1 MKPRELQSFLQ
12 TVIINIREPLFI
24 WGPPGIGKSAIVREV
39 AQKNGLELIDLRATL
54 LDPVDLR
61 GVPVPQQQRKLTI
74 WLRPSFLPRDGAG
87 ILFLDE
93 LTSAPPAV
101 QAACYQL
108 VLDKRVG
115 EHELPPSWIVVAA
128 GNREGEGV
136 VFKMPPALA
145 NRFIHVELEP
155 DLDDWVGW
163 ALGAGIEDEV
173 IAFLRF
179 RPELLFKFD
188 PTRFNE
194 KAFPTPRTWEKVSRI
209 LTTFKKKN
217 LPPDGMF
224 FEAVRG
230 CVGEGPAAEFCSYC
244 RLWSKI
250 PTFEEILLDPENI
263 RIPDGLDV
271 QYAIATMISRRVTK
285 DNFPVL
291 KRFIERLEE
300 EMQVLVIKQTLQTSE
315 GRYITQTRAFVEWA
329 SKHANLIL

>member
-12 TVIINIREPLFI
+12 IVIDTKEPLFI
-24 WGPPGIGKSAIVREV
+24 WGPPGIGKSAIVKQV

-74 WLRPSFLPRDGAG
+74 WLRPSFLPKDGAG

-108 VLDKRVG
+108 VLDRRVG
-115 EHELPPSWIVVAA
+115 EHELPPNWVVVAA

-163 ALGAGIEDEV
+163 ALNAGIEDEV

-194 KAFPTPRTWEKVSRI
+194 KAFPTPRTWEKVSKI
-209 LTTFKKKN
+209 LSSFKHTSTSN
-217 LPPDGMF
+217 GLLW
-224 FEAVRG
+224 EAVRG
-230 CVGEGPAAEFCSYC
+230 CVGEGPATEFCAY
-244 RLWSKI
+244 LKVFSKI
-250 PTFEEILLDPENI
+250 PSFEEILLNPTTVPV
-263 RIPDGLDV
+263 PDGLDV
-271 QYAIATMISRRVTK
+271 QYAVATMISRRLTK

-291 KRFIERLEE
+291 KQFIERLSEE
-300 EMQVLVIKQTLQTSE
+300 IQVLIVKDALQTPE
-315 GRYITQTRAFVEWA
+315 GKTITQTRAFVEWA
-329 SKHANLIL
+329 TKHSDLIL